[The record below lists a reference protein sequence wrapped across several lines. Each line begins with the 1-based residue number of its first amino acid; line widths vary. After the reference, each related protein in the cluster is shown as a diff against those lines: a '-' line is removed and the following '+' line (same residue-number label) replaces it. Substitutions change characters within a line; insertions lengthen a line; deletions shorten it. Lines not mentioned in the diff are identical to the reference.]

1 MKKPTKRWFDALAQ
15 FEQLPITLESINMNT
30 IKQSTSTSTKK
41 KIQDSING
49 DVEGEN
55 STAAALVPHRS
66 DPATLDVVVV
76 GR

>member
-15 FEQLPITLESINMNT
+15 FEQLPITPESINMNT
-30 IKQSTSTSTKK
+30 IKQSTSTSTK